1 MRIAAVLLLLIAASA
16 TGEESKAD
24 KAARELFESME
35 KKLTAAKSLRVVCKV
50 REPRENGDRH
60 DASVTLSGAKARLD
74 FDWWAAARGQVKWTA
89 VSDGESVR
97 STKSPGEAKKAGKSP
112 AAAIAVG
119 FARTGTF
126 ALSEVESALMSGA
139 DPGDGSQWK
148 LSGFKA
154 GVRET
159 KDGVELQ
166 AVEYSVQR
174 GKDDP
179 IRIVVW
185 IDTKT
190 RLPKRRDVDIAGWKL
205 AETYEACEIDPAIED
220 AVFAAPK

>member
-1 MRIAAVLLLLIAASA
+1 MRLAAVVLLLTAVSA
-16 TGEESKAD
+16 LGEESPAD

-35 KKLTAAKSLRVVCKV
+35 KKLAAAKSLRIVCKV

-60 DASVTLSGAKARLD
+60 DASVSVSGAKARLD
-74 FDWWAAARGQVKWTA
+74 FDWWSAARGQVKWSA
-89 VSDGESVR
+89 ISDGESVR
-97 STKSPGEAKKAGKSP
+97 STTKPGESKKAGKSP

-126 ALSEVESALMSGA
+126 ALSEVESALLSGA
-139 DPGDGSQWK
+139 DPGDGTQWK
-148 LSGFKA
+148 VSGFKA
-154 GVRET
+154 GASET
-159 KDGVELQ
+159 KDGVKLQ

-179 IRIVVW
+179 MRIVVW
-185 IDTKT
+185 IDTRT
-190 RLPKRRDVDIAGWKL
+190 SLPKRRDVDIAGWKL